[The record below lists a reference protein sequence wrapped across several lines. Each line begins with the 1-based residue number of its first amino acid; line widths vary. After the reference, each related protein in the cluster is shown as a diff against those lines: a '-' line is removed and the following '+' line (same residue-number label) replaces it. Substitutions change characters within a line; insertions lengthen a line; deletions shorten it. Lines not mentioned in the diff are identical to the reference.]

1 MLVVALSCVLIKVP
15 PRLAARP
22 PPYHRPITTH
32 PTNPRVTYPTDRD
45 AASVLA
51 VMLRYVLSGLR
62 IRFHSSKQFALQG
75 FFWHVHFA
83 TIQQTVRLSSHICS
97 IWIFCNN
104 WPNCSLVNN
113 WIVWIFCN
121 NSGNCLPVKTCSILW
136 ACFATIQQTFR
147 LSRHVPFGLSIIRNT
162 SLNCTPF

>member
-62 IRFHSSKQFALQG
+62 IRFYLNKLFALQG
-75 FFWHVHFA
+75 LYSMYISQQFSELFACQAIYVAYAYFA
-83 TIQQTVRLSSHICS
+83 TIGQIFRLSRTVLYEYFATVQQTVRLS
-97 IWIFCNN
+97 
-104 WPNCSLVNN
+104 
-113 WIVWIFCN
+113 
-121 NSGNCLPVKTCSILW
+121 
-136 ACFATIQQTFR
+136 
-147 LSRHVPFGLSIIRNT
+147 RHVAFGSSIIRNT